1 MKLFVNFIYDGTNLS
16 YYLLAFHANAKQTSR
31 SLSVVNPNNAGRKAL
46 KEGLEML
53 EARYL
58 FKDS

>member
-1 MKLFVNFIYDGTNLS
+1 MDLSFLLFLS
-16 YYLLAFHANAKQTSR
+16 AFHAGAKQTSR

-58 FKDS
+58 FKDSQ